1 MTVIILVLLAIVVA
15 GAAAV
20 RFPRWGA
27 VKAAVVVGLIGAAAM
42 IVAML
47 ASVSARF
54 EAVAI
59 TFVGTFVGVAVL
71 ALIGA
76 GIATLL
82 RPRRARIA

>member
-1 MTVIILVLLAIVVA
+1 MTVVILMLLTIVVA

-20 RFPRWGA
+20 WVLRWGM
-27 VKAAVVVGLIGAAAM
+27 VKAATVVGLIGAAAM

-59 TFVGTFVGVAVL
+59 TFVGTFVGVALL

-76 GIATLL
+76 GIGRLL

>member
-1 MTVIILVLLAIVVA
+1 VVILMLLAIVVA
-15 GAAAV
+15 GAALV
-20 RFPRWGA
+20 RVLRWGA
-27 VKAAVVVGLIGAAAM
+27 VKAAVVVGLIGAVAM

-59 TFVGTFVGVAVL
+59 TFVGTFVGVALL

-76 GIATLL
+76 GIGLLL
-82 RPRRARIA
+82 RPRRRAMA

>member
-1 MTVIILVLLAIVVA
+1 MTVVILMLLAVVA
-15 GAAAV
+15 AGLVAV
-20 RFPRWGA
+20 RFTRARP
-27 VKAAVVVGLIGAAAM
+27 VTAAAAIGVVGAAAM

-59 TFVGTFVGVAVL
+59 TFVGTFVGVAAL

-76 GIATLL
+76 MIGAVL
-82 RPRRARIA
+82 RPRRRAAA